1 MRRWILLLIGMVLA
15 FTALGCATQKP
26 VVEEGVGVV
35 VTILPQADFVEK
47 VAGDRVHITVMIPP
61 GASPETYEPTAKQ
74 LQEVSRAKMY
84 FKVGSG
90 LPFERVWMDKIVATN
105 PHMIVVNGSENITI
119 MDNDPHVWNSPPNAK
134 KMVETLYDG
143 LVRMDPANASYYT
156 ANRDAYLKEL
166 DALDEYIH
174 QKLDRCTNRAFLVYH
189 PAFGYFANEYNLTQ
203 IAVERGGKEPTP
215 QVIQTCIEQAERY
228 NLSYVYVE
236 PQFSTREAQTIADAI
251 GGSILYMDPL
261 PRDYIANMRKVAS
274 SLSLECEG

>member
-1 MRRWILLLIGMVLA
+1 
-15 FTALGCATQKP
+15 
-26 VVEEGVGVV
+26 
-35 VTILPQADFVEK
+35 
-47 VAGDRVHITVMIPP
+47 
-61 GASPETYEPTAKQ
+61 
-74 LQEVSRAKMY
+74 
-84 FKVGSG
+84 
-90 LPFERVWMDKIVATN
+90 
-105 PHMIVVNGSENITI
+105 
-119 MDNDPHVWNSPPNAK
+119 
-134 KMVETLYDG
+134 
-143 LVRMDPANASYYT
+143 
-156 ANRDAYLKEL
+156 
-166 DALDEYIH
+166 
-174 QKLDRCTNRAFLVYH
+174 TNRAFLVYH